1 VLFESGLKLDVL
13 SESWT
18 EIFEIGATS
27 DWNKTCGNSRRQG
40 VALYWCCSLGVE
52 PVDHDVLKQPPRKA
66 KDPIITRQLIIN
78 VIISAA
84 IIVSGT
90 LWVFWREVL
99 TLVINLLCRQSFI
112 DPERRFMQKFLPALP
127 MYTITR
133 NPSTI
138 PVCPRLYVCLSRST
152 PSV

>member
-1 VLFESGLKLDVL
+1 MLFESGLKLDVL

>member
-1 VLFESGLKLDVL
+1 MLFESGLKLDVL

-66 KDPIITRQLIIN
+66 KDPIITRSLIIN